1 METPLIQKAGSAIKN
16 KDSKK
21 FNSLFS
27 ISNMI
32 NLDENSMVNVSNYE
46 CSNSESNSNSDDEE
60 HEMESSEFIA
70 KGSLRKISKKIQLS
84 NSSDY
89 NELNDDASNSE
100 VSSSYSSTNTSDE
113 LNEKKKKYSSDD
125 DDEDVDTKNIDK
137 HLEEHD
143 TGYEYLTDDVD
154 LNKKMPNKK
163 VKKDEK
169 EHHQHDYNNCS
180 LLVNNKQKKK
190 YKYDNILKNQSKSN
204 KTIEASTEISP
215 ASVSNQSNASANSSM
230 QNVIRNKYG
239 EKPTYS
245 YNALIMM
252 AIRRHP
258 EKRLTLNGIYEYIIK
273 NYPYYR
279 ENKQGWQNS
288 IRHNLSLNKCFV
300 KVPRHYDDPG
310 KGNYWMLDPSAEDVF
325 IGGTTGKLKRRNA
338 STTSALQPS
347 SSSSMSAAVTAAK
360 RNQYNALLKQ
370 MVFNPNEQVLRQQLA
385 QLTGFQTNNNQSNN
399 FYEQASKNNSYGF
412 LNHSLNPAVNGG
424 NSSNMWLMAA
434 ALHNFTQIP
443 PNISTSLQLNQSK
456 SNENNNNY
464 QASSSPP
471 PDINASIPPVY
482 PSIAVNYTNTDS
494 HQENPSSSNE
504 IGLVLK

>member
-1 METPLIQKAGSAIKN
+1 MIQKTESTIKK

-32 NLDENSMVNVSNYE
+32 NLDAKSMVTKNNFD
-46 CSNSESNSNSDDEE
+46 CSSSGSNSNSDYEE
-60 HEMESSEFIA
+60 HEMESSEFVA
-70 KGSLRKISKKIQLS
+70 KSSLRKISKKIQL
-84 NSSDY
+84 NNYGDC
-89 NELNDDASNSE
+89 NELNDDVSNSE
-100 VSSSYSSTNTSDE
+100 VSSSYSSTYASEE
-113 LNEKKKKYSSDD
+113 LNDKKKKYFSDED
-125 DDEDVDTKNIDK
+125 DQDVDTENTDN
-137 HLEEHD
+137 HFEETD
-143 TGYEYLTDDVD
+143 GYEHLADDVD
-154 LNKKMPNKK
+154 LKKMSNKKA
-163 VKKDEK
+163 KKDEK
-169 EHHQHDYNNCS
+169 EHHQHDQKNSS
-180 LLVNNKQKKK
+180 LLVNNKQKQK
-190 YKYDNILKNQSKSN
+190 YKYDKILKKQSKSN
-204 KTIEASTEISP
+204 KAIETSTEISP
-215 ASVSNQSNASANSSM
+215 SSVSNQSNASANSSM

-385 QLTGFQTNNNQSNN
+385 QLTAFHTNNNQSNN

-412 LNHSLNPAVNGG
+412 LNPSLNPAVNGG

-443 PNISTSLQLNQSK
+443 PNTPTVSLQLNQNK
-456 SNENNNNY
+456 TNENINFY
-464 QASSSPP
+464 QASSPP
-471 PDINASIPPVY
+471 PDINASIHSVY
-482 PSIAVNYTNTDS
+482 PSIAANYTNTGS
-494 HQENPSSSNE
+494 HQENLSSSSNE